1 MLEWAVAFIFTFY
14 VISFAVDL
22 LPAVHTKNY
31 ASRETGMQMEQNDGL
46 STQNLYNNRNGN
58 GIGNSSNGHYV
69 NGQNGYVANGMHYGN
84 GNAPKVRPTNNF

>member
-1 MLEWAVAFIFTFY
+1 
-14 VISFAVDL
+14 
-22 LPAVHTKNY
+22 
-31 ASRETGMQMEQNDGL
+31 MQMEQNDGL

-58 GIGNSSNGHYV
+58 GIGNSSIGNSSNGHYV